1 MKTVFRGNST
11 HITIII
17 YLFFFLPY
25 FKIYF
30 YFSWK
35 ELFPHILK
43 IVSEIKLIRTEEFE
57 MSGGDYK
64 EMIITDICR
73 FKVQPNISVAL
84 ALMFRY
90 FSLWLHFTHKYII
103 SIEIFSI
110 TL

>member
-1 MKTVFRGNST
+1 MCKTC
-11 HITIII
+11 
-17 YLFFFLPY
+17 
-25 FKIYF
+25 YF

-43 IVSEIKLIRTEEFE
+43 IVSEIKLIRTEELE
-57 MSGGDYK
+57 MTGADYK

-90 FSLWLHFTHKYII
+90 FPLYLHIQQ
-103 SIEIFSI
+103 
-110 TL
+110 L